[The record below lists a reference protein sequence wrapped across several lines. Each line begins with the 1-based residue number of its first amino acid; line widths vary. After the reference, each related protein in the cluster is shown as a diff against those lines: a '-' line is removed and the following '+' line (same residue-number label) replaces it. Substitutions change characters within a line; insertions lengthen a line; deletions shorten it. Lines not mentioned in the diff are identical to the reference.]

1 MRLPA
6 EVTIISILTCSLL
19 LLLAGVEAD
28 SGSWLSY
35 TWGQAKH
42 AGREAG
48 NALYKGVKEL
58 ACLQVGMSP
67 AEYPRNQES
76 CVQVECCSPS
86 WRPANSSQLEQLLAG
101 QLVGQHLA
109 HQLVTGAVRGHLAR
123 HTHSKP
129 LVMRWGRC
137 CDVRNYYRVTGC

>member
-6 EVTIISILTCSLL
+6 EVTTIILACSLL

-58 ACLQVGMSP
+58 ACLQVRGYP
-67 AEYPRNQES
+67 GEYLGNQES

-109 HQLVTGAVRGHLAR
+109 QQLVTGAVRGHLAR
-123 HTHSKP
+123 HSHSKP
-129 LVMRWGRC
+129 LVMR
-137 CDVRNYYRVTGC
+137 